1 MNPEPA
7 TPNTARRVTPR
18 ALAGAA
24 AVLVLAG
31 AGLSIVMPRSP
42 PIGRPPIGGPFQLQ
56 AGDGKTITDTDL
68 RGHPFL
74 VYFGY
79 THCPDVCPTTL
90 AQISDIFRQL
100 PDKPIRALFITVDPE
115 RDTPAL
121 MADYVSSFDSRIIG
135 LSGVPDEVVKVE
147 KEYHIY
153 AKVPS
158 DDAGYTMDHSSI
170 VYLMDKRGAFV
181 ESFNFNRTPA
191 DSAKELTGY
200 L

>member
-1 MNPEPA
+1 MNPA

-24 AVLVLAG
+24 AVLALAG
-31 AGLSIVMPRSP
+31 AGHSIVMPRSRP
-42 PIGRPPIGGPFQLQ
+42 NGGPPIGGPFQLQ

-90 AQISDIFRQL
+90 AQILDIFRQL

-135 LSGVPDEVVKVE
+135 LSGVPERSLKSR
-147 KEYHIY
+147 KNFTFMP
-153 AKVPS
+153 ARCR
-158 DDAGYTMDHSSI
+158 ATMAAIQWIIPRSS
-170 VYLMDKRGAFV
+170 
-181 ESFNFNRTPA
+181 T
-191 DSAKELTGY
+191 
-200 L
+200 